1 MDNPR
6 TGKVFR
12 FDQSLMERLS
22 SMGLSMA
29 QLDVQ
34 RRMRPQIA
42 DLVRCV
48 IGFTNFNMWMQ
59 AT

>member
-1 MDNPR
+1 MDNSR

-12 FDQSLMERLS
+12 FDMSLMERLS
-22 SMGLSMA
+22 SMGLPMS

-42 DLVRCV
+42 DLVR
-48 IGFTNFNMWMQ
+48 
-59 AT
+59 